1 MKNVSFKV
9 KMSLL
14 LVLVLATI
22 TFLSLFNNY
31 EIKRFNQKAREM
43 TNGYN
48 YTLLTLDNIV
58 LPFYQ
63 EIEFPLLLNKDKP
76 LSQDI
81 VNKINNEILILKANV
96 KKLTKNY
103 PAEYV
108 QQIAAEINKGIE
120 QAQNIVSLK
129 TKMGKQSDMNLLAQ
143 YYTEFVGSSHM
154 LRTLLSKFY
163 KREIAEREFAL
174 KKLNSRYITIRNNNL
189 WIGGVVFLLIL
200 GFSIWFIT
208 DIVSSF
214 KMVYRVLQRL
224 SLGDLTYKV
233 NIKSRDEASAVIY
246 RVEKLREQLL
256 QTITKVYEMVENLT
270 AASRDLSSSSQNIS
284 QGASEQA
291 SSAEEVSSSIEEMA
305 ANIHQNAN
313 NAKKAADISKKL
325 ASSTSE
331 MVNAAETS
339 QKQINEIAKKVAII
353 NEIAFQTNILALN
366 ASVEAARAGEQG
378 KGFGVVAHEV
388 GKLAD
393 RSKAAAAEIDELAQT
408 SVKVIENAGK
418 FIKQIVP
425 EINSSSQMVESI
437 DAASEEQQL
446 GADQISEAILQ
457 LNEVT
462 QQNAAASEEIA
473 TSAQELSSQSET
485 LLEAL
490 TFFKLGKVS
499 NEYTKSVSRE
509 PSVTK
514 PKHLPFSASTQTGK
528 KGVHIDLGK
537 KDTADD
543 EFERF

>member
-22 TFLSLFNNY
+22 TFLSLFNNH
-31 EIKRFNQKAREM
+31 EIKRFNKKTIEM
-43 TNGYN
+43 SRGYN

-63 EIEFPLLLNKDKP
+63 QIELPLIINKDKP
-76 LSQDI
+76 LTQDI
-81 VNKINNEILILKANV
+81 INNINNEIPILKANV
-96 KKLTKNY
+96 RMLTKNY
-103 PAEYV
+103 PAEYI

-120 QAQNIVSLK
+120 QAQKIVSLK
-129 TKMGKQSDMNLLAQ
+129 TKIGKQSDMNLLKQHYA
-143 YYTEFVGSSHM
+143 ELLGSSQM
-154 LRTLLSKFY
+154 LRTVLNKFY
-163 KREIAEREFAL
+163 KREIEERKLSL
-174 KKLNSRYITIRNNNL
+174 KKLNNYYITIRNNNL
-189 WIGGVVFLLIL
+189 WIGGVVFILIL

-214 KMVYRVLQRL
+214 KIVYRVLQRL

-233 NIKSRDEASAVIY
+233 NIKSRDEASAVLY

-256 QTITKVYEMVENLT
+256 QTISKVYEMVENLT

-305 ANIHQNAN
+305 ANIHQNAD
-313 NAKKAADISKKL
+313 NAKKAAEISKKL
-325 ASSTSE
+325 ASSTTE
-331 MVNAAETS
+331 MVNAAVTS

-485 LLEAL
+485 LLDEL
-490 TFFKLGKVS
+490 TFFKLGRDS
-499 NEYTKSVSRE
+499 NVNMKTVKKE

-514 PKHLPFSASTQTGK
+514 PKHLPSSASTQTGK

-537 KDTADD
+537 KDITDD